1 MSIGKFIVFEGNE
14 GTGKSTHIS
23 FAADYLRKNNINCI
37 ITREPGGTEF
47 GESVRNILLDSNSSL
62 DPTSEAI
69 LFYASRVYNYKN
81 VILKAIN
88 NGKYV
93 ICDRFHY
100 STLVYQGITQGNNE
114 VIGLHNVLD
123 SYFSNNI
130 SLIIHLDASIDAC
143 YERINR
149 RDTSDKFEK
158 QGKELLV
165 KIKSAYAEIFK
176 ENPKVVLIDTEK
188 DKKSV
193 QNQIKEH
200 LDKLL
205 NDKS

>member
-23 FAADYLRKNNINCI
+23 FAADYLEQNNINCI
-37 ITREPGGTEF
+37 VTREPGGTEF
-47 GESVRNILLDSNSSL
+47 GESVRDILLDSNSSL
-62 DPTSEAI
+62 DSTSEAI

-100 STLVYQGITQGNNE
+100 STLVYQGITQGNDE

-123 SYFSNNI
+123 SYFSENI
-130 SLIIHLDASIDAC
+130 SLIIHLDASIESC
-143 YERINR
+143 YERINKR
-149 RDTSDKFEK
+149 EKSDKFEK
-158 QGKELLV
+158 QGKELLI
-165 KIKSAYAEIFK
+165 KIKSAYTEIFK
-176 ENPKVVLIDTEK
+176 ENSKAVLIDTDN

-193 QNQIKEH
+193 QDKIKIY

-205 NDKS
+205 NDNP

>member
-1 MSIGKFIVFEGNE
+1 M
-14 GTGKSTHIS
+14 
-23 FAADYLRKNNINCI
+23 
-37 ITREPGGTEF
+37 
-47 GESVRNILLDSNSSL
+47 
-62 DPTSEAI
+62 
-69 LFYASRVYNYKN
+69 
-81 VILKAIN
+81 
-88 NGKYV
+88 
-93 ICDRFHY
+93 
-100 STLVYQGITQGNNE
+100 
-114 VIGLHNVLD
+114 IGLHNVLD